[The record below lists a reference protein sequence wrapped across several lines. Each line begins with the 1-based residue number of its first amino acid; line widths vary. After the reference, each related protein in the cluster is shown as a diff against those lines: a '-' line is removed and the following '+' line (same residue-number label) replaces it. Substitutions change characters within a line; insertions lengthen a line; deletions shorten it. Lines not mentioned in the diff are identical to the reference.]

1 MLSASTNCE
10 IETLLIS
17 TTISLFQFF
26 DWLRRQYLVRQVV
39 RGLLQLII
47 LLVLRFCGLHE
58 LDRSLPQRPVPPG
71 VTLLSLRC
79 PQFGAFR
86 VFYVGSGRFVSQGD
100 SFFFSSPTEASRSK
114 EFLAN
119 REGTAR

>member
-1 MLSASTNCE
+1 MFRLAQAPVPCSPGGPRFTPINHFVGSA
-10 IETLLIS
+10 
-17 TTISLFQFF
+17 
-26 DWLRRQYLVRQVV
+26 V
-39 RGLLQLII
+39 
-47 LLVLRFCGLHE
+47 LHE

-86 VFYVGSGRFVSQGD
+86 VFSVGGERFVSQGD
-100 SFFFSSPTEASRSK
+100 SFFFSPPTEASRSK

>member
-1 MLSASTNCE
+1 MFRLAQAPVPCSPGGPRFTPINHFVGSA
-10 IETLLIS
+10 
-17 TTISLFQFF
+17 
-26 DWLRRQYLVRQVV
+26 V
-39 RGLLQLII
+39 
-47 LLVLRFCGLHE
+47 LHE

-100 SFFFSSPTEASRSK
+100 SFFFFFAHRSFK
-114 EFLAN
+114 VK
-119 REGTAR
+119 GVSG